1 MSVILIGAENDPQI
15 EDLRAALHE
24 RDVLVRTID
33 VDDWPGDSKL
43 TLDLDNDGHRV
54 VFNGEE
60 VGDEL
65 DAIYIRNLGLDPRS
79 SSFEDDLEED
89 PFGLLN
95 KLEEYRGLVMSTLEV
110 LESREGVAVVNP
122 TSSLSI
128 QYAKP
133 TQFKTFTDHDI
144 PVPETVTTNDPQ
156 AVRTFVDE
164 HGAAVF
170 KPVSGG
176 GYARLLNAN
185 ELEEESLELLAE
197 SPVQFQQY
205 VNGDSLR
212 LYVLG
217 GEVVAAGRILT
228 EEIDYRTS
236 EHDVEVIEPRDEI
249 VDAAIK
255 ATWAL
260 GLTFA
265 AVEVIDT
272 GDEFVILEA
281 NPTPLFSV
289 FDDLAGTD
297 IADELAG
304 FLASKPAE
312 RGPDVM

>member
-1 MSVILIGAENDPQI
+1 MSVILIGAKDDPQI
-15 EDLRAALHE
+15 GDLREALHE
-24 RDVLVRTID
+24 RDVPVRVID
-33 VDDWPGDSKL
+33 SHDWPGDAKL
-43 TLDLDNDGHRV
+43 TLDLDSDGHRV
-54 VFNGEE
+54 IYDGEV
-60 VGDEL
+60 VGDDL
-65 DAIYIRNLGLDPRS
+65 GAIYIRNLGLDARS
-79 SSFEDDLEED
+79 TRFKDQLAED
-89 PFGLLN
+89 PFELLN
-95 KLEEYRGLVMSTLEV
+95 KLEEYRGLVISALEV
-110 LESREGVAVVNP
+110 LESREDVAVVNP
-122 TSSLSI
+122 TSSLSV

-133 TQFKTFTDHDI
+133 TQFKTFTDHGI

-156 AVRTFVDE
+156 AVREFVNE

-170 KPVSGG
+170 KPISGG

-212 LYVLG
+212 LYVVG
-217 GEVVAAGRILT
+217 GEVVASGRILT

-236 EHDVEVIEPRDEI
+236 EHDVEVIEPRDAL
-249 VDAAIK
+249 VDAAVK
-255 ATWAL
+255 ATWAM

-265 AVEVIDT
+265 AVEIIDT
-272 GDEFVILEA
+272 GDEFIVLEA

-297 IADELAG
+297 VAGELAD

-312 RGPDVM
+312 RGDEG

>member
-1 MSVILIGAENDPQI
+1 MSVILIGAQEDPQI
-15 EDLRAALHE
+15 EDLRGALHE
-24 RDVLVRTID
+24 RDVAVRTID
-33 VDDWPGDSKL
+33 VKDWPGESKL
-43 TLDLDNDGHRV
+43 TLDLENDAHRV
-54 VFNGEE
+54 IYNGEE
-60 VGDEL
+60 IGDEL
-65 DAIYIRNLGLDPRS
+65 DAIYIRNLGLDARS
-79 SSFEDDLEED
+79 TVFQDELADDA
-89 PFGLLN
+89 FALLN

-156 AVRTFVDE
+156 AVREFVNN

-205 VNGDSLR
+205 VTGDSLR

-217 GEVVAAGRILT
+217 GEVVAAGQILT
-228 EEIDYRTS
+228 EEIDYQTS
-236 EHDVEVIEPRDEI
+236 EHDVEVIEPREDI
-249 VDAAIK
+249 ANAAIK

-265 AVEVIDT
+265 AVEIIDT
-272 GDEFVILEA
+272 GNEFVVLEA

-289 FDDLAGTD
+289 FDDLADTD
-297 IADELAG
+297 VAGELAD
-304 FLASKPAE
+304 FLASKPAD

>member
-1 MSVILIGAENDPQI
+1 MSVILIGAQDDPQI
-15 EDLRAALHE
+15 EDLRSALHE
-24 RDVLVRTID
+24 RDVPVRVVD
-33 VDDWPGDSKL
+33 VHGWPGDAKL
-43 TLDLDNDGHRV
+43 TLDLDNDSHRV
-54 VFNGEE
+54 IYDGEV
-60 VGDEL
+60 VGDNL
-65 DAIYIRNLGLDPRS
+65 DAIYIRNLGLDARS
-79 SSFEDDLEED
+79 SRFKDQLAED
-89 PFGLLN
+89 PFALLN
-95 KLEEYRGLVMSTLEV
+95 RLEEYRGLVMSALEV

-122 TSSLSI
+122 TSTLSI
-128 QYAKP
+128 QYNKP
-133 TQFKTFTDHDI
+133 TQFKTFTDHDV

-236 EHDVEVIEPRDEI
+236 EHDVEVIEPRDELAN
-249 VDAAIK
+249 AAIK
-255 ATWAL
+255 STWAL
-260 GLTFA
+260 GLTFG
-265 AVEVIDT
+265 AVEIIDT
-272 GDEFVILEA
+272 GEEFVVLEA
-281 NPTPLFSV
+281 NPTPMFSV

-297 IADELAG
+297 VAGELAE

>member
-1 MSVILIGAENDPQI
+1 MSVILIGAEEDPQI
-15 EDLRAALHE
+15 KNLRSALHE
-24 RDVLVRTID
+24 RDVPVRIID
-33 VDDWPGDSKL
+33 AHQWPTESKL
-43 TLDLDNDGHRV
+43 TLDLDNDHHRV
-54 VFNGEE
+54 IYDGEA
-60 VGDEL
+60 VGDDL

-79 SSFEDDLEED
+79 SRFADELSDD
-89 PFGLLN
+89 PFALLN
-95 KLEEYRGLVMSTLEV
+95 KLEEYRGLVMSALEV
-110 LESREGVAVVNP
+110 LESRESVAVVNP
-122 TSSLSI
+122 TGTLSI
-128 QYAKP
+128 QCAKP
-133 TQFKTFTDHDI
+133 TQFKTFTDHGI

-156 AVRTFVDE
+156 AVRAFVDD

-176 GYARLLNAN
+176 GYARLVNAN
-185 ELEEESLELLAE
+185 ELEEESLALLAE

-205 VNGDSLR
+205 VKGDSLR
-212 LYVLG
+212 LYVIG

-236 EHDVEVIEPRDEI
+236 EHDVEVIDPRQALS
-249 VDAAIK
+249 DAAIK

-265 AVEVIDT
+265 AVEIIDT
-272 GDEFVILEA
+272 GDDFVVLEA

-297 IADELAG
+297 VAGTLAD

-312 RGPDVM
+312 RGPDVL

>member
-1 MSVILIGAENDPQI
+1 MSVILIGAKEDPQI
-15 EDLRAALHE
+15 QDLSSALHE
-24 RDVLVRTID
+24 RDVAVRV
-33 VDDWPGDSKL
+33 VDAHDWPGSSRL
-43 TLDLDNDGHRV
+43 TLDLQNDHHRV
-54 VFNGEE
+54 VYNGEE
-60 VGDEL
+60 IGADL
-65 DAIYIRNLGLDPRS
+65 DAIYIQNLGLDARS
-79 SSFEDDLEED
+79 SQFKDQLEED
-89 PFGLLN
+89 PFALLN
-95 KLEEYRGLVMSTLEV
+95 KIEEYRGLVMSTLEV
-110 LESREGVAVVNP
+110 LESREDVAVVNS

-144 PVPETVTTNDPQ
+144 PVPDTLTTNDPQ
-156 AVRTFVDE
+156 AVRTFVNE

-205 VNGDSLR
+205 INGDSLR
-212 LYVLG
+212 LYVIG
-217 GEVVAAGRILT
+217 GDVVAAGRILT

-236 EHDVEVIEPRDEI
+236 EHDVETFEPRDALAN
-249 VDAAIK
+249 AAVK

-265 AVEVIDT
+265 AVEIIDT
-272 GDEFVILEA
+272 GDEFVVLEA
-281 NPTPLFSV
+281 NPSPMFSV

-297 IADELAG
+297 VAGKLAD
-304 FLASKPAE
+304 FLSSQPAE